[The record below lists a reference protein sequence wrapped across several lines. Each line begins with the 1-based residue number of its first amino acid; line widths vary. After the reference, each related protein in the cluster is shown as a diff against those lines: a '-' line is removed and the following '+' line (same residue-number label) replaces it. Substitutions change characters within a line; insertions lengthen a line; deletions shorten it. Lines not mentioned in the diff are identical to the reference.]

1 MSYTNE
7 TALMELSTFVLPAA
21 VNNGLTNED
30 LGDDFDGLQLSFQKI
45 KIPSGGQ
52 LQFEDPSENPD
63 DPKYEKYIT
72 GVIIYNHATNAYWPA
87 GGEYDDNV
95 PPMCSSMDGKTG
107 YGLPGGAC
115 AVCEMNQY
123 GTDLGGGKG
132 KACKNMRTL
141 YILRSGE
148 AMPIQLSLPPTSIRP
163 FNDFVNSAFV
173 TRKRPTWASVVKI
186 GLKKMDNG
194 SNVYSVATF
203 QKVGD
208 FSGEQLA
215 QIKEYATIFRTQIN
229 EMRQQRALE
238 AENRSEAD
246 GIPDAQPRYQTSENG
261 GGYEVVPTPTVING
275 DDDDLP
281 L

>member
-7 TALMELSTFVLPAA
+7 TALMELSNFVLPAA
-21 VNNGLTNED
+21 VSNGFTTED

-63 DPKYEKYIT
+63 DPKYDKYIT
-72 GVIIYNHATNAYWPA
+72 GVIIYNHATNAYWP
-87 GGEYDDNV
+87 GGKEYDDNV

-107 YGLPGGAC
+107 CGLPGGSC

-123 GTDLGGGKG
+123 GTDLSGGKG

-163 FNDFVNSAFV
+163 FNEFVNSAFV

-208 FSGEQLA
+208 FTGEQLA
-215 QIKEYATIFRTQIN
+215 QIREYATTFRSQIN
-229 EMRQQRALE
+229 EMRAQRAFE

-246 GIPDAQPRYQTSENG
+246 GIPDAQPRYQISENG
-261 GGYEVVPTPTVING
+261 GGYEVVPTAPVING

>member
-21 VNNGLTNED
+21 VNNGFTTED

-72 GVIIYNHATNAYWPA
+72 GVIIYNHATNAYWP
-87 GGEYDDNV
+87 GGKEYDDNV

-107 YGLPGGAC
+107 CGLPGGSC

-123 GTDLGGGKG
+123 GTDLSGGKG

-163 FNDFVNSAFV
+163 FNEFVNSAFV

-208 FSGEQLA
+208 FSSEQLA
-215 QIKEYATIFRTQIN
+215 QIREYATVFRSQIN
-229 EMRQQRALE
+229 EMRAQRALE

-246 GIPDAQPRYQTSENG
+246 GITDTQPRYQISENG
-261 GGYEVVPTPTVING
+261 DGYEVVPTAPVING

>member
-7 TALMELSTFVLPAA
+7 TALMELSNFVLPAA
-21 VNNGLTNED
+21 VSNGFTTED

-63 DPKYEKYIT
+63 DPKYDKYIT
-72 GVIIYNHATNAYWPA
+72 GVIIYNHATNAYWP
-87 GGEYDDNV
+87 GGKEYDDNV

-107 YGLPGGAC
+107 CGLPGGSC

-123 GTDLGGGKG
+123 GTDLSGGKG

-163 FNDFVNSAFV
+163 FNEFVNSAFV

-208 FSGEQLA
+208 FSSEQLA
-215 QIKEYATIFRTQIN
+215 QIREYATVFRSQIN
-229 EMRQQRALE
+229 EMRAQRALE

-246 GIPDAQPRYQTSENG
+246 GITDTQPRYQISENG
-261 GGYEVVPTPTVING
+261 DGYEVVPTAPVING